1 MIGVV
6 KVVGGV
12 AAAGV
17 AAWEAF
23 KRVQGDSLM
32 TFQPPSLSRLTGDPR
47 SVHGEITIVNRGRV
61 GGVVHKVDGRL
72 VDGRDGKVLVTRK
85 DGRVPE
91 RGWWRSNC
99 LGPGASCVAEVDVEL
114 AEPASGPVEIE
125 LDIHEIGRRLK
136 VHRVQRLTVDPSVL
150 GRQDHT
156 RRG

>member
-1 MIGVV
+1 MIGAV

-17 AAWEAF
+17 AAWEAY

-32 TFQPPSLSRLTGDPR
+32 TFEPPSLSGVTGDTR
-47 SVHGEITIVNRGRV
+47 SLHGEVTIVNRGKV

-85 DGRVPE
+85 GGRVPE

-99 LGPGASCVAEVDVEL
+99 LGPGESCVAEVDVEL

-136 VHRVQRLTVDPSVL
+136 VHRLTRFVL
-150 GRQDHT
+150 RHPDHAQ
-156 RRG
+156 GG